1 MASRAQQKAEARE
14 RRLAEERARAERG
27 RRQRR
32 MQMLGGV
39 IVVAIA
45 VIAVAI
51 AISVSGGKSS
61 AGIPKTSKGVQSIDA
76 SIDKLLAGI
85 PQHGAVLGNP
95 KAPVTMTYYGDYEC
109 PICRDFT
116 LLGGFSQLITD
127 QVRTGKVKVVY
138 SPFETATPSPSTF
151 HTQQVAGLAAGMQ
164 GKFWYFTE
172 LFYHEQGQEQTPY
185 VTESYLDGLAKQVPG
200 LNYSAW
206 LTDRQDPSLLSQ
218 VESDENAGLKAGVQG
233 TPTLVFTGPTGKQA
247 QPSSTI
253 PSYGQLVQSIKQVS

>member
-14 RRLAEERARAERG
+14 RRIAEERARAERG
-27 RRQRR
+27 RRRRR

-39 IVVAIA
+39 LVVAIA

-51 AISVSGGKSS
+51 AISVSGSKTPG
-61 AGIPKTSKGVQSIDA
+61 GIPKTTHGARNID
-76 SIDKLLAGI
+76 SSVDKLLAGI
-85 PQHGAVLGNP
+85 PESGPTLGNP
-95 KAPVTMTYYGDYEC
+95 KAPVTLLYYGDYEC

-116 LLGGFSQLITD
+116 LLGGFPQLITD

-164 GKFWYFTE
+164 DKFWYFTE
-172 LFYHEQGQEQTPY
+172 LFYHEQGAEDTGY

-200 LNYSAW
+200 LNFSKW
-206 LTDRQDPSLLSQ
+206 LSDRQDPSLLSQ
-218 VESDENAGLKAGVQG
+218 VEGDENAGLKAGIQG
-233 TPTLVFTGPTGKQA
+233 TPTLIFTGPTGKRA

-253 PSYGQLVQSIKQVS
+253 PSYAELVQTIKQVS